1 MQARKSSLQFCHF
14 DLSMN
19 NCFTFGVGAARRGN
33 FSRFY
38 LECAGQKIR
47 LIPPLPELAS
57 IFPGKHS
64 FADAPVAS
72 HSVAIAIA
80 CLAVDFTSNFAS
92 TYTHIYRMN
101 NTVKPSMTHMPVGSR
116 GLVQMQDWAELLT
129 RGYPDEAF
137 PAVARLTML
146 LRRYSDD

>member
-47 LIPPLPELAS
+47 LFPPLPELAS

-101 NTVKPSMTHMPVGSR
+101 NTVKPSMAHMHVRYR
-116 GLVQMQDWAELLT
+116 GLVRTQNWAELLT
-129 RGYPDEAF
+129 RGPPDEAF